1 MKLNRVVLRH
11 LQMEQ
16 KSPFTTSYGT
26 MTMKDFILVEAIDED
41 GVSGWG
47 ESVAFR
53 SPWYTE
59 ETLKNQ
65 LASTRGLF
73 VAGYFETSH

>member
-16 KSPFTTSYGT
+16 KTPFTTSFGT
-26 MTMKDFILVEAIDED
+26 MTTKDFILVEAIDED

-47 ESVAFR
+47 ESVALT
-53 SPWYTE
+53 Y
-59 ETLKNQ
+59 Q
-65 LASTRGLF
+65 
-73 VAGYFETSH
+73 

>member
-26 MTMKDFILVEAIDED
+26 MTTKDFILVEAIDED
-41 GVSGWG
+41 RVSAG
-47 ESVAFR
+47 EKL
-53 SPWYTE
+53 SPVVPHG
-59 ETLKNQ
+59 
-65 LASTRGLF
+65 TRRKP
-73 VAGYFETSH
+73 